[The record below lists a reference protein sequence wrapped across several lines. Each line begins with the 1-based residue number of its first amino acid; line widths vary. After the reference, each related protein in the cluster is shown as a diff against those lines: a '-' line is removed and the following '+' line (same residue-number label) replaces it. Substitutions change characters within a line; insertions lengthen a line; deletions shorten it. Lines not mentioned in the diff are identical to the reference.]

1 MIFCIFVYLKK
12 LCKNVAH
19 SMSKLFFKRYRITLI
34 KCPLLL
40 NALPFQNFQSKRS
53 PRINAKGGGG
63 GGVYSKHFAHLSAV
77 FYFPNRSIKKETY
90 QFNKYA
96 DA

>member
-40 NALPFQNFQSKRS
+40 NALPFSKF
-53 PRINAKGGGG
+53 
-63 GGVYSKHFAHLSAV
+63 SK
-77 FYFPNRSIKKETY
+77 
-90 QFNKYA
+90 
-96 DA
+96 